1 MPSEVPCV
9 LSDDDT
15 EIALRKLHEV
25 GVDERIVH
33 GPGQVELPVDSGPG
47 QRRALLSG
55 MVVGPLIALA
65 LMVLGT
71 TMVFDGFALAS
82 GGTVILAGLGVT
94 VGLAGGAFY
103 GAVAG
108 LMLSPDDGRTIHVD
122 GDEALVLAR
131 ADDPEAV
138 RSILEDH
145 GARCYRPEAAT
156 A

>member
-33 GPGQVELPVDSGPG
+33 GPGQVELPAGSGPG
-47 QRRALLSG
+47 QRRALLVG
-55 MVVGPLIALA
+55 MALGPLIALA
-65 LMVLGT
+65 LMVVGT

-82 GGTVILAGLGVT
+82 GGTVILAGMGVT
-94 VGLAGGAFY
+94 VGLVGGAFY
-103 GAVAG
+103 GGMAG
-108 LMLSPDDGRTIHVD
+108 LLVSPDDGRTIHVD
-122 GDEALVLAR
+122 EDEVLVLAR
-131 ADDPEAV
+131 ADDPEEV

-145 GARCYRPEAAT
+145 GARCYRPEAESA
-156 A
+156 